1 MTKATRL
8 VALEL
13 ALTEAKARVREVG
26 GWNAGPRVEL
36 YQRADA
42 LPGIHYAWCQSFQN
56 AMWRLATGG
65 HIAGSTIIG
74 GNYLLGGTASVGIAA
89 SLARKR
95 GLVVSRPLKGD
106 HFALQLT
113 SDNWPDHTGQVVKVL
128 SVGPLGY
135 LCRTVEGNTGS
146 GSIDEGDGVYIRT
159 RLLRK
164 SRTIFYR
171 MPGQTVLPKDEEA
184 RILRRRTG
192 YASWLAWRTGKGAWK
207 SWGRRNPKVRPDV
220 PRRISAAWWKR
231 ASSK

>member
-13 ALTEAKARVREVG
+13 AITEAKARVREVG

-65 HIAGSTIIG
+65 RIVG
-74 GNYLLGGTASVGIAA
+74 GQIVGGHMLAGGTASVGLAA
-89 SLARKR
+89 AWARKE
-95 GLVVSRPLKGD
+95 GYVVKRPLKGD
-106 HFALQLT
+106 HFCLQLG
-113 SDNWPDHTGQVVKVL
+113 SDSWPDHTGQIVKVL
-128 SVGPLGY
+128 SLGPAGY

-164 SRTIFYR
+164 SRTVFYR
-171 MPGQTVLPKDEEA
+171 MPGQTVVPRAEEE

-192 YASWLAWRTGKGAWK
+192 FASWLAWRTGTGAWK
-207 SWGRRNPKVRPDV
+207 AWGRRNKKVRPDV
-220 PRRISAAWWKR
+220 PRRIPAAWWKR
-231 ASSK
+231 ASAK